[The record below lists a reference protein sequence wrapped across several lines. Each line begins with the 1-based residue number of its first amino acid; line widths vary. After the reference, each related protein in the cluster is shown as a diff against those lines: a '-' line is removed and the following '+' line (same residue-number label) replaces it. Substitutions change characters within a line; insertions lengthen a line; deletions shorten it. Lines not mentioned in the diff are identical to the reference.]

1 MFKALFQ
8 WQVDMPLSYWIISY
22 HILTCFLRN
31 LIIFY
36 QWQVDV
42 PKTQILLGSKGS
54 AGCVLSFYKLIF
66 LFLEITYFDSRC

>member
-1 MFKALFQ
+1 MWEVNVL
-8 WQVDMPLSYWIISY
+8 LSYPIDSDIFSY
-22 HILTCFLRN
+22 LTYV

-54 AGCVLSFYKLIF
+54 AGCVLSFSSLIF
-66 LFLEITYFDSRC
+66 LFLEIAYFDA